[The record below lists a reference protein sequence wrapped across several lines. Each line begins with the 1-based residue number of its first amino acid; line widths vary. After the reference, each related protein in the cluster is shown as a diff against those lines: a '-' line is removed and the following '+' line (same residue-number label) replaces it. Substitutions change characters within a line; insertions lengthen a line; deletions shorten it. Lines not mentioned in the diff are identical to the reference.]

1 MGGKNEGVEEGVRMI
16 NTDCVVKKQVWEHVE
31 NQVWFEVSDQVS
43 DWVNW
48 HAKIQLWDEVLCRVL
63 WQVLK

>member
-1 MGGKNEGVEEGVRMI
+1 MI
-16 NTDCVVKKQVWEHVE
+16 NTDCVVKKQVWEYVE